1 MNSFQIKKA
10 RIKLAE
16 AIKTLDL
23 IISQISVNTNISDYS
38 YEVWEIYS
46 NVEYSILMLKLHL
59 GQENFGKFVLKNKIK
74 ENDLVALVK
83 VFNYLKDALNDLD
96 NENYIKAIESARR
109 AKRVLH
115 TTLLTIRKIRFK

>member
-1 MNSFQIKKA
+1 LNSFQIKKA